1 MTGENLTERGVRFE
15 YEPFR
20 IPFLQPVKPRHYT
33 PDYVLLANGIIVETK
48 GRFVTQDRQKHLL
61 VKQQYPDL
69 DIRFVFSRSSTRI
82 SKQSQTTYAAWCQ
95 HKGFL
100 FADKVIPQRWIDE
113 PPNRKS
119 LAAIKLLKEK

>member
-1 MTGENLTERGVRFE
+1 
-15 YEPFR
+15 
-20 IPFLQPVKPRHYT
+20 
-33 PDYVLLANGIIVETK
+33 VLLDNGIIVESK

-69 DIRFVFSRSSTRI
+69 DIRFVFSRSATRI

-100 FADKVIPQRWIDE
+100 FADKAIPQVVDR
-113 PPNRKS
+113 
-119 LAAIKLLKEK
+119 